1 MSGYVCSHVCV
12 SIRFSLSLV
21 SCLLVAFGVV
31 VLCLAPSHW
40 PNTPLSVPMS
50 MYVWSVCVCV
60 CVGCVDGTWADG
72 ENGRELGLSASY
84 VIRDYFISDQITTT
98 AIYGATVRWVTGTG
112 CAFDI
117 VDLRVDRRFS
127 QLKVNSIP
135 SFDTYHKSIVCVCE

>member
-1 MSGYVCSHVCV
+1 MCALMYAFLSAFLSL
-12 SIRFSLSLV
+12 LSLV
-21 SCLLVAFGVV
+21 SW
-31 VLCLAPSHW
+31 S
-40 PNTPLSVPMS
+40 LSAWSFCVSLHHTGLILHSQFRCQCMS
-50 MYVWSVCVCV
+50 GLCVCV